1 MTHHRTNLNR
11 AFTTVELL
19 VSTAIMTVAL
29 IGVVS
34 IFNISSSAASRTNA
48 HAEMLE
54 ASASL
59 QNELSHHLSQMAPG
73 LLIIE
78 SPPATTVRSDIPGG
92 PGVRRLRHDRLV
104 FISTAASEEFQSS
117 IDPRRGRPDDPLG
130 TTDNRLRPA
139 ATSREALLYFGPGIP
154 VTFESDGTPIPRNI
168 DFLGG
173 TFPDVTLAASE
184 WMFLHRQI
192 LLLNETSTPGW
203 APAPPDV
210 TVFTSPGGML
220 DYAPLDPQFR
230 ESRMDTVI
238 NAPTGERATA
248 STLIDMVRTRSIIGR
263 DADPTPAQ
271 IHALWQP
278 NWAILRPRLEIPAM
292 PMNPPDPLPPDYY
305 TRTGSNF
312 IPRLADFRI
321 EWTDGKR
328 IDPYGADGDAT
339 TLNDN
344 DHRTRWFGLA
354 PDPNTDPPFAPDP
367 TDPVSINL
375 MRYRA
380 RMRAI
385 AGLDSA
391 GKPNPSN
398 PSTNNPDNTTEE
410 TAAFANIEWSPFGI
424 DADQVAQ
431 YRAVWRAGNWQ
442 YRPKALRF
450 TYRLYDAGRRLYQTT
465 TTDLNE
471 NGLPD
476 PDLAPVTDK
485 PSVIQHGIEF
495 SIVVPIP

>member
-1 MTHHRTNLNR
+1 MTFRHTIIAR

-34 IFNISSSAASRTNA
+34 IFNISSAAAGRTNA

-78 SPPATTVRSDIPGG
+78 SPPATTIRSDIPGG

-168 DFLGG
+168 DFTGG
-173 TFPDVTLAASE
+173 SLPDVTLAASE

-192 LLLNETSTPGW
+192 LLLNDTSTPGW
-203 APAPPDV
+203 TPAPPDV
-210 TVFTSPGGML
+210 TLYTSVGGML
-220 DYAPLDPQFR
+220 DGAPLDAQFR

-238 NAPTGERATA
+238 NAPSGERATA
-248 STLIDMVRTRSIIGR
+248 STIIDMVRTRSITGR
-263 DADPTPAQ
+263 DADPTPSQ

-328 IDPYGADGDAT
+328 IDPYGSDGLPQSGDETVAG
-339 TLNDN
+339 N
-344 DHRTRWFGLA
+344 RTRWFGLA
-354 PDPNTDPPFAPDP
+354 PDPKPNPTEEPNP
-367 TDPVSINL
+367 TDPVSINQ

-385 AGLDSA
+385 ADVN
-391 GKPNPSN
+391 NPSN
-398 PSTNNPDNTTEE
+398 PSTNNPDNTVEE

-424 DADQVAQ
+424 DADQFAQ

-450 TYRLYDAGRRLYQTT
+450 TYRLYDAGRRLQQTT

-471 NGLPD
+471 NGFAD
-476 PDLAPVTDK
+476 PDVAPTK
-485 PSVIQHGIEF
+485 PSVIQYGIEF